1 MKYIILILS
10 VILLMSCKSLDN
22 QKQTGYKIYKIENL
36 NSYYIIYCE
45 KDGEKYKIVSKEQ
58 NDKPIDRHKK
68 IKIGES
74 YNLKLVN
81 YPDYSKDE
89 NPLTGFSPLVNCFT
103 FDNNTNICKE
113 QGINGLYTSKNL
125 VGLYYIE
132 E

>member
-1 MKYIILILS
+1 MKYIILIVSL
-10 VILLMSCKSLDN
+10 ILLMSCKSLDN

-58 NDKPIDRHKK
+58 NDHPIGRQKK

-74 YNLKLVN
+74 YNFKLIN

-89 NPLTGFSPLVNCFT
+89 NPLTGFSPLVNCFS
-103 FDNNTNICKE
+103 FDNKTNICKE

-125 VGLYYIE
+125 VGLYYIK
-132 E
+132 